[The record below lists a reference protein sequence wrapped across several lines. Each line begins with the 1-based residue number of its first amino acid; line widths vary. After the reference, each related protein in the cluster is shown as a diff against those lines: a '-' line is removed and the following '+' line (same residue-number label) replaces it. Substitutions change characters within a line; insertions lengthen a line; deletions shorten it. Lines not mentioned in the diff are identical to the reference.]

1 MGLIENLERIKE
13 LVESGATGG
22 GGSDKWEMDA
32 VGYLFYNGQNQRKFD
47 ELLAHFPSQTK
58 SLSYTFYNSGWMT
71 EEQLKKVLSL
81 DLSELT
87 GLTYAFYSGG
97 GTSCNV
103 DTTYYI
109 NVPKCVNMGN
119 AFYYFNTPLAN
130 LDFGGTT
137 GNVVDYN
144 ATFNNCKIKGILNI
158 NMDKISNNYTFFS
171 SSFFDRLTF
180 KGTFGGQAATPSLTL
195 NLSQLNS
202 NANYNKD
209 AFIETI
215 TSLSPNESGKTRII
229 KIKAAIYDTLTEEEM
244 AIATNKGYTI
254 ST

>member
-13 LVESGATGG
+13 LVESGAGG

-32 VGYLFYNGQNQRKFD
+32 VGYLFHNGQNQRKFD

-71 EEQLKKVLSL
+71 EVQLKKVLSL
-81 DLSELT
+81 DLTELT
-87 GLTYAFYSGG
+87 SLSYAFYSG

-109 NVPKCVNMGN
+109 NIPKCTSMAN
-119 AFYYFNTPLAN
+119 AFYSFNTPLAN
-130 LDFGGTT
+130 LDFNGTT

-144 ATFNNCKIKGILNI
+144 ATFNSCKIKGILNI
-158 NMDKISNNYTFFS
+158 NMDKISNNYSFFNS
-171 SSFFDRLTF
+171 SSFNRLTF
-180 KGTFGGQAATPSLTL
+180 KGTFGGNAATPSLTL

-229 KIKAAIYDTLTEEEM
+229 KIKATIYDTLSEEEI
-244 AIATNKGYTI
+244 AIATGKGYTI